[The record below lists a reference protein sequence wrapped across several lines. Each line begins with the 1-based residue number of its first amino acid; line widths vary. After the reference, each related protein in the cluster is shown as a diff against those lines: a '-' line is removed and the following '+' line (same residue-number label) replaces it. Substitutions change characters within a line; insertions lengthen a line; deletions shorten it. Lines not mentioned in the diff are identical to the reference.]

1 MTEVLNTGWLAILCE
16 KQRCGT
22 HFNLPLAAPPLPL
35 KRVLAACFPQL
46 IAGRQC
52 TLPLPAPPNLQFHM
66 LKLTICFAPLVLS
79 AWVACTRIIRYVHSP
94 ADVTCGM

>member
-1 MTEVLNTGWLAILCE
+1 MLAVCL
-16 KQRCGT
+16 
-22 HFNLPLAAPPLPL
+22 L
-35 KRVLAACFPQL
+35 QL
-46 IAGRQC
+46 VAGRQC
-52 TLPLPAPPNLQFHM
+52 TLLLTPPNLQFHL